1 MKPFTYG
8 DDGVFL
14 AGGTT
19 LLDLMK
25 LGVAQPQTVVDL
37 AGQPTGITLDEKG
50 LCVQAGT
57 TMTQLA
63 EYPGV
68 AERFPAVS
76 QALLQAASPQIR
88 NMATIGGN
96 LLQRTRCS
104 YFRDTASKCNKR
116 MPGAGCDA
124 IGGHERGL
132 AILGRGT
139 GCIANY
145 AGDLA
150 IALVALGATL
160 TCRTAD
166 GKERTLAVA
175 DLHTLPGDRPDI
187 EHRLAPGERI
197 LSVTIPDYNW
207 TFSTYVKLRERASY
221 AFALSSAALCLRL
234 DDAGYITEA
243 SLALGGMVSKPWLS
257 RIASTIL
264 IGRKLT
270 NDLVDDVVQ
279 QAYADAEGDPKLIA
293 VAKAT
298 VRGAFE
304 KARIHNTKVS

>member
-8 DDGVFL
+8 NDGVFL

-37 AGQPTGITLDEKG
+37 AGQPSGISFDEEG

-63 EYPGV
+63 EYPGL

-150 IALVALGATL
+150 VALVALGATL
-160 TCRTAD
+160 TCHAAD
-166 GKERTLAVA
+166 GKEFTLAVE
-175 DLHTLPGDRPDI
+175 DLHTIPGDRPDI
-187 EHRLAPGERI
+187 EHTLAPGERI
-197 LSVTIPDYNW
+197 LSVTIPDHNL
-207 TFSTYVKLRERASY
+207 TFSTYVKLRDRAAY

-257 RIASTIL
+257 RAASEL
-264 IGRKLT
+264 SIGQKLT
-270 NDLVDDVVQ
+270 DDLVDDVVQ
-279 QAYADAEGDPKLIA
+279 RAYADAEGDPKLVA
-293 VAKAT
+293 VAQAT
-298 VRGAFE
+298 VRSAFE
-304 KARIHNTKVS
+304 QARLQCAEVP